1 MFNFYKKFE
10 TNGALNDQL
19 AYESM
24 VQVDGELISFGLKD
38 NDYLSIHY
46 PKSYSQIDLKD
57 IQTIKPGSFVQI
69 SVNWNVDGLPTEKF
83 WVEIT
88 DVIKIKG
95 MPAYY
100 GKVGND
106 TFLAPLDS
114 KIGPIYPSC
123 INRVYSKEY
132 EENIVLPRLRQLA

>member
-10 TNGALNDQL
+10 TNSALNDDL

-46 PKSYSQIDLKD
+46 PDSYSQIDLKD
-57 IQTIKPGSFVQI
+57 IQGIKRGSFVQI
-69 SVNWNVDGLPTEKF
+69 SVNWSVDGLPTEKF

-88 DVIKIKG
+88 DIVKIEG

-100 GKVGND
+100 GKVGNA
-106 TFLAPLDS
+106 TFVAPLDS

-132 EENIVLPRLRQLA
+132 EESVVLSRLKQSA